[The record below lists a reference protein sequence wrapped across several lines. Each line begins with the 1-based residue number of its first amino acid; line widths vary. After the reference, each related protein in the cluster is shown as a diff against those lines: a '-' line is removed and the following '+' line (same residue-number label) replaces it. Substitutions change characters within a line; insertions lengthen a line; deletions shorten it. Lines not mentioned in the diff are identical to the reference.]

1 MARMVYCV
9 KLGRELPGLEKPPF
23 PGELGQRIYEQI
35 SKQAYD
41 MWQAESTRVIND
53 QELSMGDPAARK
65 ILRQEMEKFYF
76 ANPKQ
81 PAGSPR
87 AAGATAGPRLVY
99 CIKLG
104 RELPGLDRPPMP
116 GAFGQRIYE
125 QISKQAY
132 EMWEAQRTLIINHY
146 GLNLADPESR
156 KVLREQMEEYFFGSD
171 AQMPEGWTPEAV
183 GAGASGKGGGG
194 AAASKGGGG
203 GAAASKGGGGGGG
216 AARRK

>member
-41 MWQAESTRVIND
+41 MWQAESTNVIN
-53 QELSMGDPAARK
+53 ERGLSMGDPAARK
-65 ILRQEMEKFYF
+65 ILRQEMEKFF
-76 ANPKQ
+76 FSDPKQ
-81 PAGSPR
+81 PAGQGTASSSAVG
-87 AAGATAGPRLVY
+87 AAKGPRIVY
-99 CIKLG
+99 CAKLG

-116 GAFGQRIYE
+116 GELGQRIYE

-132 EMWEAQRTLIINHY
+132 DMWEAQRTLIINHY

-156 KVLREQMEEYFFGSD
+156 KILREQMEEFFFGAD
-171 AQMPEGWTPEAV
+171 AQMPEGWVPEAAGA
-183 GAGASGKGGGG
+183 GAGASSKGGGG
-194 AAASKGGGG
+194 APSSKGGGG
-203 GAAASKGGGGGGG
+203 GAAQ
-216 AARRK
+216 RK